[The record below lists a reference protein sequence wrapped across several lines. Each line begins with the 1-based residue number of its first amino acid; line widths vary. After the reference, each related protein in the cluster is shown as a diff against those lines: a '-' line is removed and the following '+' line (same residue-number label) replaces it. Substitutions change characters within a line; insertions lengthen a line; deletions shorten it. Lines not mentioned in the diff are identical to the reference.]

1 MIKQW
6 DYLDHDK
13 EIRRSWQ
20 KRESS
25 KLNRKKIKYKKAK
38 QNEAFSDKEGINI
51 NSANFIQ
58 GSNKAID
65 NTVLI
70 LILLKLISKVTK
82 VINKVMP
89 DARCRGNGKL
99 QSYTV
104 QKMKFSI
111 KNFFSKCDQIHIKL
125 RIW

>member
-1 MIKQW
+1 MKPFLIKKVF
-6 DYLDHDK
+6 Y
-13 EIRRSWQ
+13 
-20 KRESS
+20 
-25 KLNRKKIKYKKAK
+25 
-38 QNEAFSDKEGINI
+38 INP
-51 NSANFIQ
+51 ANFIQ

-99 QSYTV
+99 RSYTV

-111 KNFFSKCDQIHIKL
+111 KEFFSKCDEIRIKL
-125 RIW
+125 RIWSHSLKDVLNGKLHFLCKYIG

>member
-38 QNEAFSDKEGINI
+38 QNEAFSDKEGILDK
-51 NSANFIQ
+51 S
-58 GSNKAID
+58 
-65 NTVLI
+65 
-70 LILLKLISKVTK
+70 
-82 VINKVMP
+82 
-89 DARCRGNGKL
+89 GKFHSGE
-99 QSYTV
+99 Q
-104 QKMKFSI
+104 
-111 KNFFSKCDQIHIKL
+111 
-125 RIW
+125 